1 VLFTHSVKSLAEW
14 RRYPNGTYRDVVA
27 SREIVADRKLAALL
41 KCQPGKH
48 WFLIG
53 AIRRS
58 DQFAVPLGS
67 TKIYLLRKFAGV
79 VKRNDHGR
87 TPVHEQVAKMFGQ
100 TTEYVQMEIFARG
113 TPAKLV
119 KALEVKAGSPALTVI
134 RRY

>member
-48 WFLIG
+48 WFLIE

-67 TKIYLLRKFAGV
+67 TEIYLLRKFAGV

-87 TPVHEQVAKMFGQ
+87 TPVHEQVVKMFGQ
-100 TTEYVQMEIFARG
+100 TAEYVQMEISRAAR
-113 TPAKLV
+113 
-119 KALEVKAGSPALTVI
+119 
-134 RRY
+134 RRNWQRRWRSRRGRRR

>member
-48 WFLIG
+48 WFLIE

-67 TKIYLLRKFAGV
+67 TKIYLLRKFADV

-119 KALEVKAGSPALTVI
+119 KALEVKAGSPTLTVR